1 MQGDSL
7 YNLIEQLE
15 PMELTR
21 DTIKPQKVISK
32 KVRVSKTTLE
42 ILDQAINLA
51 STWKREKKP
60 SVFHEDHLRMLVLAG
75 KLYRNIPDNLQ
86 QYLFH
91 HQETITQSRWC
102 TTASG
107 YLRIALFHI
116 FYLNKKQ
123 EARLYKIVSFVA
135 NVYVPVFV
143 KTNLHPNV
151 PDGPDVVLLT
161 RDLMKDFGVP
171 EPVKEI
177 FLNHAER

>member
-1 MQGDSL
+1 MQRDSL

-21 DTIKPQKVISK
+21 DTIKPQKVITK
-32 KVRVSKTTLE
+32 KVRVSKTALE
-42 ILDQAINLA
+42 VLDQAINLA

-60 SVFHEDHLRMLVLAG
+60 SVFCEDHLRMLVLAG

-91 HQETITQSRWC
+91 CQETISQSRWC

-107 YLRIALFHI
+107 YLRIALFDI
-116 FYLNKKQ
+116 FDLNKEQ

-135 NVYVPVFV
+135 NVYVPVLSSQIY
-143 KTNLHPNV
+143 TPMS
-151 PDGPDVVLLT
+151 
-161 RDLMKDFGVP
+161 LMA
-171 EPVKEI
+171 
-177 FLNHAER
+177 LM